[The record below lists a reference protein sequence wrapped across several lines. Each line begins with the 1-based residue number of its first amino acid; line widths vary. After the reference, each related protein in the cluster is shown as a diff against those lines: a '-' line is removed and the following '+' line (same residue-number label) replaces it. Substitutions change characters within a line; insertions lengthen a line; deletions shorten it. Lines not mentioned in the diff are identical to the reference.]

1 MGRDDSGTCGA
12 VSEIP
17 LISLY
22 GVASAVG
29 FATGRVE
36 GHWLT
41 KSGDLGLKS
50 ETRDCLEHNELDNCS
65 LLSCRIDR

>member
-22 GVASAVG
+22 GVASGVG

-36 GHWLT
+36 GHWPT
-41 KSGDLGLKS
+41 KTGDLGLKS